1 MRPLLIFLSLPLAAQ
16 YRIVYPLSVVPG
28 GIDDSTV
35 NEHIKRSEDLY
46 RPAVLRRGR
55 YYLEYSQ
62 AGLVAWTS
70 EPKELAQGT
79 DVFVNVRG
87 EIKRAR
93 CGNGLSKVPR
103 LPHLTAP
110 LPPDTVLETP
120 RIVDIAPPYVIPPHL
135 PLIAHLLPPDLP
147 IFVSRPD
154 SPPEFPDAIPPI
166 TLRPNSPA
174 PYWVPPVSIS
184 PGLFMPIPPPAAA
197 VPEPSYKW
205 LLIGLALC
213 AVVVLWWSRTN
224 PKDKD

>member
-1 MRPLLIFLSLPLAAQ
+1 MKPLLLLLPVALAAQ

-28 GIDDSTV
+28 GIDAQAV
-35 NEHIKRSEDLY
+35 NEHITKYEDLY
-46 RPAVLRRGR
+46 HSASLRRGR
-55 YYLEYSQ
+55 FHLQYAM
-62 AGLVAWTS
+62 AGITGWT
-70 EPKELAQGT
+70 EGAKNLNNGT
-79 DVFVNVRG
+79 SCFVNG
-87 EIKRAR
+87 HGDIKLAR
-93 CGNGLSKVPR
+93 CGNGISKEDR

-110 LPPDTVLETP
+110 LPPDKELETP
-120 RIVDIAPPYVIPPHL
+120 RIVDITPPEMIPPHL

-147 IFVSRPD
+147 IFVNRPD
-154 SPPEFPDAIPPI
+154 APPEFPDAIPPI

-174 PYWVPPVSIS
+174 PYWVPPVGIS
-184 PGLFMPIPPPAAA
+184 PGLFMPIPAST